1 MSRDFQLPGRSP
13 VIACEG
19 MAATSH
25 PLATL
30 AAIDTLRAGGSA
42 ADAAVAAVATLCVVE
57 PHMTG
62 IGGDCYCLVSQPGKP
77 VWGYNGSGRA
87 GAKASY
93 DRLRAQGMSEIG
105 DSIHAVTVP
114 GALDA
119 WEALLKTHGRFGLD
133 RALSAAIKYAE
144 GGFPVAPRVAWDW
157 QRYVGKLKA
166 DPGAAKHY
174 LFDGAA
180 PKEGDVIRFPALAAT
195 LKTIAAKGARA
206 FYEDE
211 IAADMAATVAARGS
225 FLTAEDFARHRGDAV
240 KPISTNY
247 RGLDLIEIPP
257 NGQGLTALVML
268 NILENF
274 DLAALDPRGPERF
287 HLVLEAARL
296 GFAVRDTH
304 IADAAYMR
312 IAVADLLDKRFGKK
326 LAALIDMKRRAKLPT
341 APTPGSDTVY
351 LSVVD
356 RDRMAVS
363 FINTLY
369 SHFGAGICT
378 EKTGIMLTNRGA
390 CFTLEADHPN
400 TFGPNKR
407 PMHTIIPAL
416 AMRAGR
422 CDMSFGV
429 MGAHYQPMGHV
440 QIVNNMLDYGMDVQ
454 QAIDAPRFFR
464 RRADGGR
471 ARHAGGDHRRPES
484 ARPRCGDGAIA
495 LGRRAN
501 HQDRLGSRR
510 ADRRFGPAQG
520 RLRAG
525 LLAHDPEKHVLDPD
539 RGWGPVSDKI
549 MRK

>member
-13 VIACEG
+13 VIACDG

-30 AAIDTLRAGGSA
+30 AAVEALRAGGTA
-42 ADAAVAAVATLCVVE
+42 ADAAVAAVAVLCVVE

-62 IGGDCYCLVSQPGKP
+62 IGGDCYCLVSRPGKP

-93 DRLRAQGMSEIG
+93 EALRAQGLREIG
-105 DSIHAVTVP
+105 NSIHAVTVP

-119 WEALLKTHGRFGLD
+119 WEATLKAHGRLGLD
-133 RALSAAIKYAE
+133 RALAPAIKYAE

-157 QRYVGKLKA
+157 QRYIGKLKA
-166 DPGAAKHY
+166 DAGAAKHY
-174 LFDGAA
+174 LFNGAP

-206 FYEDE
+206 FYEGE
-211 IAADMAATVAARGS
+211 IAVDMARTVSARGS
-225 FLTAEDFARHRGDAV
+225 FLSEEDFMAHRGDAV
-240 KPISTNY
+240 TPISTDY
-247 RGLDLIEIPP
+247 RGLDLLEIPP

-274 DLAALDPRGPERF
+274 DLAALDPLGPDRF

-296 GFAVRDTH
+296 GFAIRDTH
-304 IADAAYMR
+304 IADAAHMR
-312 IAVADLLDKRFGKK
+312 TPVADLLDKGFARK
-326 LAALIDMKRRAKLPT
+326 LAAKIDLKKRTKLPI

-369 SHFGAGICT
+369 SHFGMGICT
-378 EKTGIMLTNRGA
+378 EKTGILLTNRGA
-390 CFTLEADHPN
+390 CFTLEPDHPN
-400 TFGPNKR
+400 TFGPAKR

-416 AMRAGR
+416 AMRQGR

-440 QIVNNMLDYGMDVQ
+440 QIVNNMIDFGMDVQ
-454 QAIDAPRFFR
+454 QAIDAPRFFFEGEQTVVETGTPKATVEGLKAR
-464 RRADGGR
+464 GHNVVFAPTPWGGAQTIKIDWDRGVLIAGSEPRKDG
-471 ARHAGGDHRRPES
+471 
-484 ARPRCGDGAIA
+484 CA
-495 LGRRAN
+495 LGY
-501 HQDRLGSRR
+501 
-510 ADRRFGPAQG
+510 
-520 RLRAG
+520 
-525 LLAHDPEKHVLDPD
+525 
-539 RGWGPVSDKI
+539 
-549 MRK
+549 